1 MAMNKYTQELLI
13 KFWESNEE
21 LIRSALEALAWNQE
35 DDNANKVL
43 ELLNKR
49 DRDYSK
55 YLLSG
60 EKKSVNKRNL
70 ALSIAKRISK
80 MDNPVEVLNT
90 IDNECGQQG
99 INFLS
104 KRKDNKRYDSIDIE
118 VVDENGNREIKS
130 FKINNQWTKDKIGK
144 LIEVVKSN
152 TDLEIDIDNDK
163 R

>member
-1 MAMNKYTQELLI
+1 M
-13 KFWESNEE
+13 
-21 LIRSALEALAWNQE
+21 
-35 DDNANKVL
+35 
-43 ELLNKR
+43 
-49 DRDYSK
+49 
-55 YLLSG
+55 
-60 EKKSVNKRNL
+60 
-70 ALSIAKRISK
+70 SIAKRISK

-104 KRKDNKRYDSIDIE
+104 KSKDSTRYDSIDIK
-118 VVDENGNREIKS
+118 VVDDNGNSDTKS
-130 FKINNQWTKDKIGK
+130 FKINNQWTKDNIGK